1 MVSPE
6 KKADLSK
13 HLEPVRQELLAIAAQ
28 QGGDATTLLEILRE
42 MESLHREICA
52 TYFYPKL
59 PDRRR
64 DLYNLL
70 RDMEESG
77 GWPYIARPKLRFI
90 LDAFLKSMELD
101 ASIDL
106 QSSDEP

>member
-13 HLEPVRQELLAIAAQ
+13 RLEPVYQELLAIAAQ
-28 QGGDATTLLEILRE
+28 QGGDTAALLQILRD

-70 RDMEESG
+70 RDMEEAG
-77 GWPYIARPKLRFI
+77 GWPYIPRPKLKFI
-90 LDAFLKSMELD
+90 LDGFLKSMEVD
-101 ASIDL
+101 ANID
-106 QSSDEP
+106 DNT

>member
-1 MVSPE
+1 MISPE

-13 HLEPVRQELLAIAAQ
+13 RLEPVRQELSAIAAQ
-28 QGGDATTLLEILRE
+28 QGGDAAALLQILRE

-52 TYFYPKL
+52 TYFYPTL

-90 LDAFLKSMELD
+90 LDGFLKSMELD
-101 ASIDL
+101 ASVNL
-106 QSSDEP
+106 EPTEDP

>member
-6 KKADLSK
+6 KKADLSQR
-13 HLEPVRQELLAIAAQ
+13 LEPVHQELLAIAAQ
-28 QGGDATTLLEILRE
+28 QGEDGTALLHILRE
-42 MESLHREICA
+42 MESLHREICE
-52 TYFYPKL
+52 TYFYPAL

-70 RDMEESG
+70 RDMEEAG
-77 GWPYIARPKLRFI
+77 GWPYIARPKLKFI
-90 LDAFLKSMELD
+90 LDGFLKSMELD

-106 QSSDEP
+106 ESTDDI